1 MTEFLEVVKNRR
13 SIRAFKDKPVEKEK
27 IDQLLDCALRSPTG
41 RAIRPWEFIVVT
53 DPDVLKRLANAR
65 GKGPNLAGAP
75 LGIVALA
82 DGTMTDL
89 WIEDTSIAATV
100 IQLTA
105 EALGLGS
112 CWMQIRDRKYG
123 DTGSSEDYV
132 REVLGIPEKYR
143 VECIIAVGYKKKKSS
158 HTLMQRLKNSK
169 LESTTTS
176 FRNLSMSANRV
187 TNCR

>member
-1 MTEFLEVVKNRR
+1 VTEFLEVVKNRR
-13 SIRAFKDKPVEKEK
+13 SIRAFRDKPVEKEK

-65 GKGPNLAGAP
+65 GKGPNFLAGAP

-143 VECIIAVGYKKKKSS
+143 VECIIAVGYKKEEKQPYTDAEIEK
-158 HTLMQRLKNSK
+158 LKARIHYNK
-169 LESTTTS
+169 
-176 FRNLSMSANRV
+176 F
-187 TNCR
+187 

>member
-27 IDQLLDCALRSPTG
+27 IDQLLIGAKFRLKKLSD
-41 RAIRPWEFIVVT
+41 WEYVVNN
-53 DPDVLKRLANAR
+53 RMSEEMQSEENHFLAY
-65 GKGPNLAGAP
+65 LYS
-75 LGIVALA
+75 LQ
-82 DGTMTDL
+82 GTMMILDRRH
-89 WIEDTSIAATV
+89 SIAATV

-143 VECIIAVGYKKKKSS
+143 VECIIAVGYKKEEKQPYTDAEIEK
-158 HTLMQRLKNSK
+158 LKARIHYNK
-169 LESTTTS
+169 
-176 FRNLSMSANRV
+176 F
-187 TNCR
+187 